1 MMTQSQSRPRP
12 RALTAGKCLGCTGC
26 TGACREV
33 LDLLAVPEM
42 VLKPKGRA
50 A

>member
-1 MMTQSQSRPRP
+1 MMTQSQTPARP
-12 RALTAGKCLGCTGC
+12 RALSPGTCLGCKGC
-26 TGACREV
+26 GGTCREV

>member
-1 MMTQSQSRPRP
+1 MMTQSQAPARS
-12 RALTAGKCLGCTGC
+12 RALATGKCLGCKDCG
-26 TGACREV
+26 GACREV